1 MNRSNLPPEVGA
13 HVSEGPR
20 SPFAESGSP
29 LAAAYAAYQRTAP
42 SERELILGVAR
53 VRARLQARRRRF
65 RPGSLLAFALVFVG
79 ALAYAAGAF
88 GGRPFFAVS
97 YTSTPG
103 DDRSPDARLDRP
115 PGAVARDRELGV
127 AESTPAAA
135 PDHLPSQTA
144 PAASGGGTAS
154 RPNTASRPALEPS
167 PTRAPRPVASSPS
180 VANDRSA
187 RGAPER
193 TGSAAWAV
201 VAESMA
207 AKDYARAEGALR
219 ELASSDVSD
228 TRNNAR
234 LGLAQLALGRGD
246 CAEARRL
253 AERVLEG
260 TPSPQARRRGEQI
273 LARCSLR

>member
-13 HVSEGPR
+13 HVSEGPQ

-53 VRARLQARRRRF
+53 VRARLHARRRRF
-65 RPGSLLAFALVFVG
+65 RPGSLLAFAVVFVG

-97 YTSTPG
+97 YTSNPG
-103 DDRSPDARLDRP
+103 DERSPGARLHRP
-115 PGAVARDRELGV
+115 PGAIVRDQALGV
-127 AESTPAAA
+127 AEPTAAAA
-135 PDHLPSQTA
+135 PDHLPRQTA
-144 PAASGGGTAS
+144 PAASH
-154 RPNTASRPALEPS
+154 PNTAARTALEPS
-167 PTRAPRPVASSPS
+167 ATRAARSVASSPS

-193 TGSAAWAV
+193 TGSATWAA

-207 AKDYARAEGALR
+207 AKDYARAEVALR

-260 TPSPQARRRGEQI
+260 TPSPQARRRSQQI